1 MRGTNISLTEVVA
14 AGRAV
19 HLGAHEPVAL
29 GHGLALGAVA
39 VEVPLVAA
47 QLGEPFEFRH
57 RGVVAERRH
66 VRRRG
71 PARAAAG
78 ALQGAGVRDL
88 PFAHAARQPCGATLS
103 AELVVILSIDPLHR
117 FCFVDLY
124 PDTSSHD
131 HRSTALY

>member
-57 RGVVAERRH
+57 RGVVAISAGPRRDAPWY
-66 VRRRG
+66 RG
-71 PARAAAG
+71 GEGRSAAVA
-78 ALQGAGVRDL
+78 
-88 PFAHAARQPCGATLS
+88 
-103 AELVVILSIDPLHR
+103 
-117 FCFVDLY
+117 
-124 PDTSSHD
+124 
-131 HRSTALY
+131 